1 MQEQSDGNQT
11 ASDEPSGWVIW
22 PAPKRGF
29 IALGSDAPRIADAL
43 GALWSL
49 RARKNE
55 TDQPWT
61 RGTDE
66 RRDVPTWPTASR

>member
-1 MQEQSDGNQT
+1 MQEQSHGNRT
-11 ASDEPSGWVIW
+11 NDESSGWVIW

-49 RARKNE
+49 RARRQE
-55 TDQPWT
+55 MDLPWV
-61 RGTDE
+61 RGADE
-66 RRDVPTWPTASR
+66 RRGVPTWPTASR